1 MNASLSSS
9 VEPGPPTPVAKPSR
23 GGGRGLL
30 AVLFMVYLVLLAW
43 VVLWKLEVPYVG
55 GGALRQIKLVPFART
70 AEAGASAP
78 LEVVANVMLFVP
90 FGLYLGLL
98 APSWPWWKY
107 RRPRIRAGARAGSG
121 PAPRRHGH
129 PNPALVIREPLT
141 VSFRAARSRR
151 RLVIQSPRLQ
161 DPERWRERD

>member
-23 GGGRGLL
+23 GGGRGWL
-30 AVLFMVYLVLLAW
+30 AVLFVVYLVLLAW

-55 GGALRQIKLVPFART
+55 GGALRQMKLVPFART

-90 FGLYLGLL
+90 FGPYPACSHRRVRGGSIEDPAYGLAHAQGQGQL
-98 APSWPWWKY
+98 H
-107 RRPRIRAGARAGSG
+107 GATGTPTRHWSSGS
-121 PAPRRHGH
+121 P
-129 PNPALVIREPLT
+129 
-141 VSFRAARSRR
+141 
-151 RLVIQSPRLQ
+151 
-161 DPERWRERD
+161 